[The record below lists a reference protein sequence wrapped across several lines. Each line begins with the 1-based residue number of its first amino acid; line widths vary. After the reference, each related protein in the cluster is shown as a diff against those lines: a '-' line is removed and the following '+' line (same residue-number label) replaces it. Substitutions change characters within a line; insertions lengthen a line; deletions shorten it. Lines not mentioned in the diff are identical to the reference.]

1 MLGSYSLNQ
10 PECPYYGGPMIHRGP
25 AGGGFGR
32 RQGMGNMGI
41 DIRETIATVGQAQ
54 KTAQEIM
61 PSVEIMAKDYE
72 RLSPKINFLMDYW
85 PITLAVLFLTITGG
99 AFAGSYWVMRK
110 ARK

>member
-1 MLGSYSLNQ
+1 MLGGYSINK
-10 PECPYYGGPMIHRGP
+10 P
-25 AGGGFGR
+25 
-32 RQGMGNMGI
+32 GMGNMGI

-61 PSVEIMAKDYE
+61 PAVEVMAKDYE

-85 PITLAVLFLTITGG
+85 PITLAVLFTTMAGG

-110 ARK
+110 ARQ